1 MSESL
6 KEIGGRQYRFVVG
19 GMQPDD
25 VAHLRASLAVSLGS
39 GEAPPLVGRR
49 DAEAPGRAAPDPAEV
64 GGAVSLTMAPE
75 EPWPEAVLVPIA
87 PGEDINALAERIAT
101 EIPQLPAKTA
111 VLLRTSGST
120 SGRGSLVAMSA
131 DALLA
136 SARATHDYLGGRGR
150 WVLAMP
156 AHYVAGLQ
164 ILTRSLLAGL
174 EPVFVDMSG
183 GFDPLALAQ
192 AVTEAAR
199 GGERV
204 YVSLVETAL
213 RRVLAEPRAAAGLV
227 LAERVLVG
235 GGPVPQ
241 ELREQARERGI
252 AVVATYGMSET
263 GGGCVYDGQPLPG
276 VSMRIEDPDE
286 EGVGRIV
293 LSGPVLAEACWGGSS
308 EIRGNGSSRELWT
321 ADRGRVRN
329 SGRGEQGPTRGRQ
342 DPSSPRAQGQLEV
355 LGRLDDVIISG
366 GIKIEPSVVEAA
378 LLALPQVLEAVAVG
392 VPDREWGQA
401 CVAVVVLKDMSPG
414 QVPTQTTGTTASH
427 LESLRTQ
434 VRSRLGAQTPKR
446 LLAVRHIPQLSSGKP
461 DRRAITRLYE
471 SADR

>member
-25 VAHLRASLAVSLGS
+25 VAHLRASLAVSLGL

-49 DAEAPGRAAPDPAEV
+49 DAEAPGRAAPGRTSDGNAASFTVTP
-64 GGAVSLTMAPE
+64 GQ
-75 EPWPEAVLVPIA
+75 PWPEAVLVPIA
-87 PGEDINALAERIAT
+87 PGEDINALAVRITT

-111 VLLRTSGST
+111 VLLRTSGSM
-120 SGRGSLVAMSA
+120 SGRGSLVAISSE
-131 DALLA
+131 ALLA
-136 SARATHDYLGGRGR
+136 SAHATHDYLGGPGR

-192 AVTEAAR
+192 AVTEAVR

-204 YVSLVETAL
+204 YASVVPTAL
-213 RRVLAEPRAAAGLV
+213 RRVLTAPEAATGLARAAA
-227 LAERVLVG
+227 VLVG

-241 ELREQARERGI
+241 ELRDEARRAGI
-252 AVVATYGMSET
+252 KTIATYGMSET
-263 GGGCVYDGQPLPG
+263 GGGCVYDGEPLAG
-276 VSMRIEDPDE
+276 VSIRIEDPNAD
-286 EGVGRIV
+286 GIGRIV
-293 LSGPVLAEACWGGSS
+293 LSGPVLAEGCWGGSA
-308 EIRGNGSSRELWT
+308 EIRDTGAARGLFT
-321 ADRGRVRN
+321 ADRGRLLPE
-329 SGRGEQGPTRGRQ
+329 SGEKQR
-342 DPSSPRAQGQLEV
+342 LEV
-355 LGRLDDVIISG
+355 VGRLDDVIISG
-366 GIKIEPSVVEAA
+366 GVKIEPSVVEAA

-414 QVPTQTTGTTASH
+414 KVPTQTTGATASH

-446 LLAVRHIPQLSSGKP
+446 LLAVERIPQLSSGKP

-471 SADR
+471 SAD